1 MTETIYQISYPG
13 LLGWPIFDR
22 RPARRSLGTGGEERV
37 KKLKYHIQTGDYF
50 GTLATVLDLMNQ
62 TSEKTN
68 KKVQEIKEDLLLL
81 QKNYKIVRKIKNPK

>member
-22 RPARRSLGTGGEERV
+22 REERV

-62 TSEKTN
+62 TSEKTS
-68 KKVQEIKEDLLLL
+68 KKVQEIKKDLLLL